1 MKDKNQIQKKENQ
14 DGNSGRRSFI
24 SKIGKGLLVV
34 SSISL
39 VSLTQLGD
47 ILIFIPALK
56 ILRKHFV
63 PITSL

>member
-1 MKDKNQIQKKENQ
+1 MKDKNQIQKKENK

-39 VSLTQLGD
+39 VSLTQFACKKSDDG
-47 ILIFIPALK
+47 PGNGGGY
-56 ILRKHFV
+56 
-63 PITSL
+63 

>member
-39 VSLTQLGD
+39 VSLTQFARKVMMVREMVAD
-47 ILIFIPALK
+47 INLNI
-56 ILRKHFV
+56 
-63 PITSL
+63 

>member
-39 VSLTQLGD
+39 VSLTQFACKKRDDG
-47 ILIFIPALK
+47 PG
-56 ILRKHFV
+56 
-63 PITSL
+63 SGGGY